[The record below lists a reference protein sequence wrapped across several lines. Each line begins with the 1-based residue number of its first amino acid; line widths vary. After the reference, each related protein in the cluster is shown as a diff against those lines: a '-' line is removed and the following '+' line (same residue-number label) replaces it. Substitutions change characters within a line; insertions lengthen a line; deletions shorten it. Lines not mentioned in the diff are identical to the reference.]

1 MFPCPR
7 ADALQLWAAY
17 KQAQKSFWTAEEIDF
32 GGDLSDWTDA
42 LTDAERALFSV
53 ILAFFA
59 SSDGIVA
66 ENLVQRFCAEVQAP
80 EARCF
85 YRFQIMM

>member
-1 MFPCPR
+1 MLFR
-7 ADALQLWAAY
+7 
-17 KQAQKSFWTAEEIDF
+17 SAEEIDF
-32 GGDLSDWTDA
+32 GSDLSDWTNA

-66 ENLVQRFCAEVQAP
+66 ENLVQQFCAEVQAP
-80 EARCF
+80 KARCF
-85 YRFQIMM
+85 YGFQIMM